1 MEITGKYIANNRASL
16 HNIFNLKDR
25 CEKKTYTTAYLGYS
39 FLQKVFKSWNNSTFQ
54 QHKNKEGKTYSLMSR
69 YYEFPPYV
77 FNLTTTEQSL
87 NKPIPM
93 SGVNESV
100 LNAFNES
107 KNYKVEKITYLSEK
121 SITPEPKLVP
131 MNSVLYYT
139 DSFNSII
146 NKPTKTDFHNMCH
159 IKQGINRRFNGN
171 KFYFSLRPDLVKI
184 QYALLCC

>member
-1 MEITGKYIANNRASL
+1 
-16 HNIFNLKDR
+16 
-25 CEKKTYTTAYLGYS
+25 
-39 FLQKVFKSWNNSTFQ
+39 
-54 QHKNKEGKTYSLMSR
+54 MSR

-87 NKPIPM
+87 NEPIPM
-93 SGVNESV
+93 SGINESV

-107 KNYKVEKITYLSEK
+107 KNYKVQ

-146 NKPTKTDFHNMCH
+146 DKPTKTDFHHMCH

-171 KFYFSLRPDLVKI
+171 KFYFFIETRPCENSI
-184 QYALLCC
+184 CFTMLLIFPPWYLNSNIVNSNIYYTLNKYLS

>member
-1 MEITGKYIANNRASL
+1 
-16 HNIFNLKDR
+16 
-25 CEKKTYTTAYLGYS
+25 
-39 FLQKVFKSWNNSTFQ
+39 
-54 QHKNKEGKTYSLMSR
+54 
-69 YYEFPPYV
+69 
-77 FNLTTTEQSL
+77 
-87 NKPIPM
+87 M

-107 KNYKVEKITYLSEK
+107 KNYKVQ
-121 SITPEPKLVP
+121 SITPEPKLFP

-159 IKQGINRRFNGN
+159 IKQGINRRFIGN